1 MYLFPT
7 SLGSTIRDKGL
18 WIERERT
25 AYIIRNARLDPDWAS
40 IDRRTLSILGRAI
53 SSLTQTQGVGDLYQ
67 IYLNA
72 RHNNMD
78 FNLAFIDPDFDVE
91 HKEEFDT
98 EYMRAL
104 FDYAYQ
110 LAREGYPWQ
119 KTPPGL
125 LDTDLEVE

>member
-1 MYLFPT
+1 M
-7 SLGSTIRDKGL
+7 
-18 WIERERT
+18 W
-25 AYIIRNARLDPDWAS
+25 S
-40 IDRRTLSILGRAI
+40 I
-53 SSLTQTQGVGDLYQ
+53 
-67 IYLNA
+67 
-72 RHNNMD
+72 
-78 FNLAFIDPDFDVE
+78 IDPDFDVE